1 MDLFDKLNAGLEP
14 LGGPLFVDSFV
25 AARRAVHVRPQA
37 APSAGTP
44 RVASSEAVRAA
55 EERAPGPAA
64 APEPAAGAPPVLQ
77 DEVEAFLSRDQI
89 EGTDDA
95 EVQEFL
101 KERSGYDPTSLD

>member
-1 MDLFDKLNAGLEP
+1 
-14 LGGPLFVDSFV
+14 
-25 AARRAVHVRPQA
+25 
-37 APSAGTP
+37 
-44 RVASSEAVRAA
+44 
-55 EERAPGPAA
+55 
-64 APEPAAGAPPVLQ
+64 VLQ